1 MSRRINDVYGQV
13 CSTTEETQEEFNM
26 KTKVKRN
33 LQNHTLTHQQ
43 SNIKKE
49 ETYIIPCIINGRISR
64 KDTSR
69 NIKQKT
75 SLQKSEAEY
84 FKGM

>member
-1 MSRRINDVYGQV
+1 MKYTGRV
-13 CSTTEETQEEFNM
+13 CSTTEEPQEEPNM
-26 KTKVKRN
+26 KTKVEPN
-33 LQNHTLTHQQ
+33 LQSHSLTHQQ

-49 ETYIIPCIINGRISR
+49 EAYIIPSIINGRISR

-75 SLQKSEAEY
+75 PL
-84 FKGM
+84 